1 MLKRKSLLL
10 AIVLLLSL
18 FAGVFSACDT
28 VSDALTV
35 DFYAINDFHG
45 ETDKISTVCGY
56 LSQEKYHNEN
66 VVLINS
72 GDMFQGSI
80 ASNSNYG
87 NLLSD
92 CIDEVGFDCLTL
104 GNHEFDWGLEK
115 LAALSAQSAT
125 PFLGANVYHWDA
137 NQRTWGT
144 FADELAQEYVI
155 KTLPNGLKIGII
167 GVIGES
173 QITSISSNLVQ
184 TIGFKSPSEV
194 IPQLS
199 QTLRNKHGCDVVVV
213 SAHTGQETFLE
224 DTEFDITQYADAVF
238 CAHTHK
244 QEIDYKNNVPF
255 VQGGSSGT
263 HVSHVQLSVDA
274 SGNVSCKEYENIR
287 YSESWPN
294 LYSVQQ
300 LINNSN
306 ESIVYE
312 ANQIMATLS
321 GKLSK
326 SKAVPRL
333 VCHAMAQYALS
344 QGHEID
350 LAMCNT
356 ARADL
361 PSGEIT
367 YAQLYDALP
376 FDNVVYVARVRGSDI
391 LNQAKFSQIWRVT
404 ENAIEYNKVYTIAV
418 IDYLLLHQN
427 ANRNYNYFRSAFEL
441 NQYSPLVKSGY
452 QNYNYRLITR
462 DFLLSAVNVDCSLYT
477 QNNNHTDVDKLGSSV
492 KF

>member
-10 AIVLLLSL
+10 AIILVLSL
-18 FAGVFSACDT
+18 FVGVFSACDNG
-28 VSDALTV
+28 SYPLTV

-45 ETDKISTVCGY
+45 ETDRISTVCGY
-56 LSQEKYHNEN
+56 LSQVKFHNEN

-80 ASNSNYG
+80 SSNSNYG

-125 PFLGANVYHWDA
+125 PFLGANVYHW
-137 NQRTWGT
+137 NQEERTWGT
-144 FADELAQEYVI
+144 FADELAKEYVT

-184 TIGFKSPSEV
+184 TIGFKNPSEV

-199 QTLRNKHGCDVVVV
+199 QTLRNQLGCDVVVV

-224 DTEFDITQYADAVF
+224 DNDFDVTQYADAVF
-238 CAHTHK
+238 CAHTHQ
-244 QEIDYKNNVPF
+244 QEMATKNNVPF

-274 SGNVSCKEYENIR
+274 NGNVSCEEYENVK

-294 LYSVQQ
+294 LYSVQR

-312 ANQIMATLS
+312 ANQIVATLS
-321 GKLSK
+321 SDLNK
-326 SKAVPRL
+326 SKGVPRL
-333 VCHAMAQYALS
+333 VCHAMAQYAIS
-344 QGHEID
+344 QGYQID

-356 ARADL
+356 ARKDL
-361 PSGEIT
+361 PAGEIT

-391 LNQAKFSQIWRVT
+391 LNRSKYSQIWRVT
-404 ENAIEYNKVYTIAV
+404 ENAIQYNQEYTVAV

-427 ANRNYNYFRSAFEL
+427 AERNYNYFRSAFDL

-452 QNYNYRLITR
+452 QNYNYRFITR
-462 DFLLSAVNVDCSLYT
+462 DFLLSAITVDCSLYS
-477 QNNNHTDVDKLGSSV
+477 QNNNHTDVGKLGSSV